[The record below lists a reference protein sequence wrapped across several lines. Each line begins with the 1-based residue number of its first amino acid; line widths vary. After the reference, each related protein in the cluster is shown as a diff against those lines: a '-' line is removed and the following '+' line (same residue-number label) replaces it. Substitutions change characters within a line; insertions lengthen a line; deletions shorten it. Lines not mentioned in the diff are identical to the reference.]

1 MTGHETID
9 RAALA
14 TLLETTGDDPEFL
27 AELIESFFDD
37 APAQLAAIR
46 EGAQGGDAEG
56 LRRAAHSLKSNSA
69 TFGATELANLC
80 RQLEGLGRDGDLDA
94 VGDLVARTEAEYGR
108 VRPALLAARDAM

>member
-1 MTGHETID
+1 MTGEGRID

-27 AELIESFFDD
+27 AELIDSFFDD
-37 APAQLAAIR
+37 SPVQLATIR
-46 EGAQGGDAEG
+46 QAAQGGDAEG

-80 RQLEGLGRDGDLDA
+80 RQLEQLGRDGDLA
-94 VGDLVARTEAEYGR
+94 AIGDLVARTEAEYGR